1 MVKRQSRTVCKLRKW
16 LLYKRPKAI
25 PYKDALFLTLPL
37 QLCSWFGDAV
47 ALSRSSNRIHQSRC
61 SRSYSTIAM
70 HIPHT
75 LNPEIAPSLNDAP
88 TFSKI
93 NMANPFHLT
102 RLAIVVFKSSNLYVH
117 QISHS
122 LHIPNNNE
130 THWNPSITRSLPVY
144 SDLISLPKPKLSRRF
159 PISMNRPQ
167 WLWFLLALSNDRLS
181 ACISQIID
189 RGSFLTGVYPPH
201 HDRYPLIDRSD
212 FPLYQGSG

>member
-1 MVKRQSRTVCKLRKW
+1 MLLHFPDRVIEFINPDVHALTPQSQCTFHTHWTQKLR
-16 LLYKRPKAI
+16 LPLT
-25 PYKDALFLTLPL
+25 TLPHF
-37 QLCSWFGDAV
+37 Q
-47 ALSRSSNRIHQSRC
+47 
-61 SRSYSTIAM
+61 
-70 HIPHT
+70 
-75 LNPEIAPSLNDAP
+75 
-88 TFSKI
+88 KI

-167 WLWFLLALSNDRLS
+167 WLWFLHALSNDRLS